1 MNRDY
6 HDQQADSRAEAIIRP
21 NERQMW
27 TEWED
32 SLVRDCAGTKDFRAL
47 ASRLARSYASIHNR
61 YYLLRR
67 TS

>member
-21 NERQMW
+21 NEHQPW

-32 SLVRDCAGTKDFRAL
+32 SVLRASAGHKDFRAL
-47 ASRLARSYASIHNR
+47 ASRLARSYASVYSR
-61 YYLLRR
+61 YYKIRR
-67 TS
+67 TT